1 MPVRDEIPTEAD
13 RMQIRTKRIYDDP
26 DPADGTRVL
35 VDRLWPRGVSKDEA
49 QLDERLTSVAPSDE
63 LRQWYDHDVDRWD
76 EFRTRYRSEL
86 EEVDKPIDKLLE
98 FASTG
103 TLTLLYA
110 AKDRDHNNAVVL
122 KEYLKEQSLSADI

>member
-1 MPVRDEIPTEAD
+1 MPVRDETPTEAD

-86 EEVDKPIDKLLE
+86 EKVDKPIDKLLE